1 MRTLLLMRGAPASG
15 KSQWIRDNNLEA
27 YTLEADHFRML
38 LRSPSLGES
47 GWYISQ
53 EDNGPAWEL
62 LLDCLEK
69 RMSNGDFIVLD
80 ATHTTSKAV
89 NAYKEL
95 LNKYKY
101 TVYYYEPDT
110 SLEECLARNATRTD
124 YKRVPE
130 QVIHR
135 MHKMIKTTTL
145 PKFCRK
151 INSIDEINNYFT
163 VNLTNRYER
172 VRIIGD
178 IHGCYTALQQAITP
192 WDEKTLYI
200 FCGDYLER
208 GIENKEMIYEMMRLS
223 TLPNTIMLEGNHE
236 RHIANFAFN
245 SNLDHSKRFMKEVVA
260 PIVKDMTK
268 KDVESLQRE
277 LRLFYK
283 SLRQCYP
290 FSFHGKKYLVSHG
303 GLSYVPNM
311 TFIATSTFING
322 FGAYETDIAKIY
334 DNNYEKGMC
343 QNFIQIH
350 GHRGVP
356 DGKYS
361 FCLEGE
367 VEFGGELKYI
377 DITADGFTKNGIKN
391 DVYDKEYMRHEYQ
404 NMTQHVIFT
413 QNEDINILGNSK
425 LVKVKKCSPNLYSLN
440 FTSRVFHKRLWNEN
454 TVQARGLF
462 VDRLTGDVKLRSYNK
477 FFNLNE
483 RPETE
488 LNNLAN
494 TLSFPV
500 EIRTKENG
508 YLAILGV
515 INDELVFAS
524 KSTTEGM
531 HVDLF
536 KNLFQKLPTSLQE
549 EIKELL
555 KCNCCSMMFEVISQ
569 EDTHIIKYDQDHL
582 YVLDMI
588 QNTLDVNGKHIDVS
602 FSRKRLAEL
611 DSILKKYDTQ
621 LISIVKTVQQVNTMD
636 ELTNIINKE
645 LNSHHESEGFVLVD
659 SNGFMTK
666 FKGPYYNTWKY
677 RRNRILEPYQQNGKI
692 PYENCKNE
700 DDRKFAD
707 FLSTLE
713 YDVVC
718 KSTLLNIKAMMES
731 KGLL

>member
-549 EIKELL
+549 EINELL

-666 FKGPYYNTWKY
+666 FKGPYYNTWKH